1 MHGRGPAQQTAALAA
16 TSDSACLPHGAHELI
31 GRKAVDTRGQYKK
44 RPCSRVHWTNDL
56 LESEQE
62 NIRSNRQWYLFHQTL
77 KILASAD
84 ALPPSKALGAQESH
98 HSASSLQRNVLNMFM
113 PTLRRRTIVRQ
124 NSRMLGTLGGTFN
137 AIDVLITLSSQ
148 LVRAS
153 RFQQAK
159 ITLLERGGAP

>member
-1 MHGRGPAQQTAALAA
+1 
-16 TSDSACLPHGAHELI
+16 
-31 GRKAVDTRGQYKK
+31 
-44 RPCSRVHWTNDL
+44 
-56 LESEQE
+56 
-62 NIRSNRQWYLFHQTL
+62 
-77 KILASAD
+77 
-84 ALPPSKALGAQESH
+84 
-98 HSASSLQRNVLNMFM
+98 MFM